1 MTAHDEDDDGKRVSA
16 RKGSINGGGGARSG
30 ASGAGANIPLIVG
43 IVFGVILVVGGG
55 AATVV
60 MKRKASAR

>member
-43 IVFGVILVVGGG
+43 IVFGVILVGGG